1 MRTVMRGL
9 DVTFDSWIEM
19 ISVLQPRRDR
29 TDAVDTIDVAL
40 EISWIASEIAV
51 DVIGMFFWSALVL
64 LFVQAIV

>member
-40 EISWIASEIAV
+40 EISRITSEIAV